1 MLVDALVGIAVVALT
16 VGATMRVLDE
26 GLHRAKLSELRTLA
40 RLEAQSRLAEVG
52 GDIPLA
58 SGVTTGTDGE
68 LQWRVEVGAA
78 AAAYQVDVDVTQGS
92 HELADLHALRL
103 AS

>member
-1 MLVDALVGIAVVALT
+1 MIALT
-16 VGATMRVLDE
+16 ISATARVLDD
-26 GLHRAKLSELRTLA
+26 GLHRAKNSEMRTLA

-58 SGVTTGTDGE
+58 PGATSGVDGE
-68 LQWRVEVGAA
+68 LHWRVEVSAA
-78 AAAYQVDVDVTQGS
+78 AAAYQVDVSVTRGDR
-92 HELADLHALRL
+92 ELADLHALRL